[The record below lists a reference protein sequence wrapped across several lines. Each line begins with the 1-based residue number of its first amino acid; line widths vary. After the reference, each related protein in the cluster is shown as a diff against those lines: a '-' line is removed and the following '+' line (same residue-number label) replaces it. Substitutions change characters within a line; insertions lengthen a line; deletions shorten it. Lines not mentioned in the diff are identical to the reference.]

1 MGLCVTTLLYTTT
14 EMEVSLRFNALL
26 RVVVEPRVGP
36 FSLELSES
44 LESPSSP
51 SSSLLALICAV
62 TPREWLVALL
72 KLSTDEQ
79 TLTKNWLDKPWLVV
93 VEAVDNAL
101 GICTPVKVLKPTP
114 MPVMRVVAVVIWGS
128 HGKNPMNDL
137 SV

>member
-1 MGLCVTTLLYTTT
+1 MLYTTT
-14 EMEVSLRFNALL
+14 EMEVSLRFNEVL
-26 RVVVEPRVGP
+26 RVVVEPTVGP

-44 LESPSSP
+44 LSALESPSSP

-72 KLSTDEQ
+72 KLSTEEQ

-101 GICTPVKVLKPTP
+101 GICTPVKVLKPAP
-114 MPVMRVVAVVIWGS
+114 MPVMSVVGVVNGVDTV
-128 HGKNPMNDL
+128 KVL
-137 SV
+137 